1 MAIFTLN
8 NGKKGNDS
16 ERSQQAESRKQEV
29 HYCYRYP
36 HPAVTVDC
44 VIFGFDGDSLRVLLI
59 ERGIKPYKGMWALPG
74 GFVNI
79 DETVEQAAAR
89 ELQEETSLSGI
100 FMEQFKTFSAVKRDP
115 RERVISVAFIALVR
129 QEALRVAGGDDAVD
143 ARWFDIE
150 AIPPLA
156 FDHDAILTEAY
167 AYLREILRIKPVA
180 FSLLDELFTISELQK
195 VYEIINGTTYDRRN
209 FQRKLIQADIVEE
222 RGVAKAS
229 GPSRPPKLFSLKGR
243 VQRMLNRDNDL
254 LSTGA
259 APEAP
264 DTDDADLFS
273 GPGTDELFGASEPEE
288 EYRCSVAKNKETSTP
303 RVKPEHEGDAEKKF
317 NLERDESLNL
327 IEEPEEE
334 DISADKDSTRHLF
347 NF

>member
-1 MAIFTLN
+1 MLRFN
-8 NGKKGNDS
+8 NGKKGKDS
-16 ERSQQAESRKQEV
+16 ESNPQESSRKQEAY
-29 HYCYRYP
+29 YCYRYP

-74 GFVNI
+74 GFVNM

-129 QEALRVAGGDDAVD
+129 QEALRVMGGDDAVD

-167 AYLREILRIKPVA
+167 VYLREILRIKPVA

-229 GPSRPPKLFSLKGR
+229 GPSRPPKLFSLKKS
-243 VQRMLNRDNDL
+243 VQSMLNRDNDL

-259 APEAP
+259 AP
-264 DTDDADLFS
+264 DDDLFS
-273 GPGTDELFGASEPEE
+273 GPGTEELFGAAEPQEQYNETAAESEE
-288 EYRCSVAKNKETSTP
+288 SSSP
-303 RVKPEHEGDAEKKF
+303 RFNHEHDRDAEPKF
-317 NLERDESLNL
+317 NLEREESLNL
-327 IEEPEEE
+327 IEDEE
-334 DISADKDSTRHLF
+334 DSSSDKDSTRHLF

>member
-1 MAIFTLN
+1 MFRFN
-8 NGKKGNDS
+8 NGTKVKDAGS
-16 ERSQQAESRKQEV
+16 APLAETRKPEAY
-29 HYCYRYP
+29 YCYRYP

-44 VIFGFDGDSLRVLLI
+44 VIYGFDGESLRVLLI

-129 QEALRVAGGDDAVD
+129 QEALRVKGGDDAVD

-222 RGVAKAS
+222 RGVAKS
-229 GPSRPPKLFSLKGR
+229 NGPSRPPKLFSLKGR

-254 LSTGA
+254 LSTGT
-259 APEAP
+259 APLTTSAY
-264 DTDDADLFS
+264 DDDLFS
-273 GPGTDELFGASEPEE
+273 GPGTDELFGAQEPQE
-288 EYRCSVAKNKETSTP
+288 EYSGTVTETEGASAP
-303 RVKPEHEGDAEKKF
+303 RFNLEHDEDTEPKF
-317 NLERDESLNL
+317 NLEREESLNL
-327 IEEPEEE
+327 IAEPEQE
-334 DISADKDSTRHLF
+334 DSSIDKDSTRHLF

>member
-1 MAIFTLN
+1 MLRFN
-8 NGKKGNDS
+8 NGKKGKDS
-16 ERSQQAESRKQEV
+16 ESNPQESSRKQEAY
-29 HYCYRYP
+29 YCYRYP

-74 GFVNI
+74 GFVNM

-129 QEALRVAGGDDAVD
+129 QEALRVMGGDDAVD

-209 FQRKLIQADIVEE
+209 FLRKLIQADILEE
-222 RGVAKAS
+222 RGMAKAS
-229 GPSRPPKLFSLKGR
+229 GPSRPPKLFSLKER
-243 VQRMLNRDNDL
+243 VQRMLNRDNELPATVYDR
-254 LSTGA
+254 
-259 APEAP
+259 
-264 DTDDADLFS
+264 DLFE
-273 GPGTDELFGASEPEE
+273 GPGTEEVFGASEPNAPYNEVTAE
-288 EYRCSVAKNKETSTP
+288 RASSVRRFNL
-303 RVKPEHEGDAEKKF
+303 EHTEDSEPKF
-317 NLERDESLNL
+317 NLEREESLNL
-327 IEEPEEE
+327 NVEPKQE
-334 DISADKDSTRHLF
+334 DSSSDKDSTRHLF

>member
-1 MAIFTLN
+1 MFRFN
-8 NGKKGNDS
+8 NGKKVNDS
-16 ERSQQAESRKQEV
+16 EIALQADMRKQEA

-167 AYLREILRIKPVA
+167 SYLREILRIKPVA

-222 RGVAKAS
+222 RGVAKSS

-259 APEAP
+259 VPEVPAP
-264 DTDDADLFS
+264 DDADLFS
-273 GPGTDELFGASEPEE
+273 GPGTDELFGAAEPQE
-288 EYRCSVAKNKETSTP
+288 EYRGTIAENETPPAS
-303 RVKPEHEGDAEKKF
+303 RFNLEHDEDAEPKF
-317 NLERDESLNL
+317 NLMREESLNL
-327 IEEPEEE
+327 IEQPEEE